1 MPSAANVIIDASADQ
16 AMKHAVSQ
24 RKWEVAM
31 QSMLK
36 KMAEPASVMTLAL
49 IALICVA
56 VPVQAGEIM
65 FATAEK
71 DGSKI
76 WEGGGTIDLKGP
88 VSLKVKNTLAAEHG
102 FSVDTMKVKEV
113 IKAGEEKTITVP
125 LENIDKTV
133 SEHKVYC
140 QLHPKHAPATIKV
153 AGK

>member
-1 MPSAANVIIDASADQ
+1 M
-16 AMKHAVSQ
+16 
-24 RKWEVAM
+24 R
-31 QSMLK
+31 SMLK
-36 KMAEPASVMTLAL
+36 GVERASVMTLTL
-49 IALICVA
+49 IAVIYA
-56 VPVQAGEIM
+56 AIPVQAGDIM
-65 FATAEK
+65 FTTSEK
-71 DGSKI
+71 DGSKM

-102 FSVDTMKVKEV
+102 FAIDTMKVKDV

-140 QLHPKHAPATIKV
+140 QLHPKHAPAVIKV